1 MAKSIEYKHQ
11 DAIHGIAQP
20 IRVDD
25 DKANVILSL
34 DGKSVV
40 ISWQAARAVS
50 SALHKH
56 ARRAE
61 DYEAANR
68 LIDDQQ
74 FLFNKAGIFIP
85 LSTRP
90 DVMKEASR
98 GFRP

>member
-1 MAKSIEYKHQ
+1 MSRTAEFKNPG
-11 DAIHGIAQP
+11 AIRDIAQP

-25 DKANVILSL
+25 DKASVALSL
-34 DGKSVV
+34 AGKSIV

-50 SALHKH
+50 AALYKH

-68 LIDDQQ
+68 LIDDQE

-85 LSTRP
+85 LSGRP
-90 DVMKEASR
+90 DIMKEAR
-98 GFRP
+98 RRFRL